1 MKILFICP
9 NLYDKRS
16 FDAFQPLAFAVLK
29 GLTPDDVE
37 TVLYDERIEKI
48 DFEETADLVAISVGT
63 FTAKRSY
70 AIADEFRERGIPV
83 VMGGYHPTFKPEE
96 ALHHSDSVV
105 MGDAEPIWKQ
115 VVEDARLKRLERIYK
130 GKTSNDT
137 LKGVHYD
144 RSIFKDKKYKVIQPV
159 QYNRGCKYNC
169 DFCSVSE
176 FYGKGSFHRPIKDVV
191 QEIES
196 LDKKAIFFIDD
207 NLFANRGDAMRFFK
221 ELIPLNIVWG
231 AQISIEAGQDK
242 ELLDMMV
249 KSGCIL
255 LLMGFETLDIEN
267 LKQMNKK
274 ANIKN
279 NDYTNVIE
287 RLYDYGLMIYGT
299 FVLGYD
305 FDTKDSFDRI
315 LEFAIKSKFTI
326 ANFNPLMS
334 MPGTQLYKR
343 LEGEN
348 RHIYNKWWLHD
359 DYKYGDAMF
368 YPKNMSPEELQQGC
382 IKARKDFYKYSSIF
396 KRMFHP
402 KANARSLKNLMIHL
416 IFNLMSRKEILAKQS
431 SSLG

>member
-16 FDAFQPLAFAVLK
+16 SDAFQPLAFAVLK

-70 AIADEFRERGIPV
+70 SIADEFRKRGISV
-83 VMGGYHPTFKPEE
+83 VMGGYHPTFIPEE
-96 ALHHSDSVV
+96 ALQHSDSVLI
-105 MGDAEPIWKQ
+105 GDAEPIWEQ
-115 VVEDARLKRLERIYK
+115 VVKDARSKSLERIYK

-144 RSIFKDKKYKVIQPV
+144 RSIFKGKKYKVIQPV

-176 FYGKGSFHRPIKDVV
+176 FYGRGSFHRPIKDVV
-191 QEIES
+191 REIES

-207 NLFANRGDAMRFFK
+207 NLFAHREDAMRFFK
-221 ELIPLNIVWG
+221 ELIPLNIIWG

-242 ELLDMMV
+242 ELLDLMV

-267 LKQMNKK
+267 TFK
-274 ANIKN
+274 AWDEHIEEIPVVVFSWLCDLSQEQVDAFEDQYKISDEAFL
-279 NDYTNVIE
+279 DYLRT
-287 RLYDYGLMIYGT
+287 LGFLTYDWEEK
-299 FVLGYD
+299 VCYD
-305 FDTKDSFDRI
+305 FISAHA
-315 LEFAIKSKFTI
+315 E
-326 ANFNPLMS
+326 
-334 MPGTQLYKR
+334 
-343 LEGEN
+343 
-348 RHIYNKWWLHD
+348 
-359 DYKYGDAMF
+359 
-368 YPKNMSPEELQQGC
+368 
-382 IKARKDFYKYSSIF
+382 AR
-396 KRMFHP
+396 
-402 KANARSLKNLMIHL
+402 
-416 IFNLMSRKEILAKQS
+416 
-431 SSLG
+431 GW